1 MPGNVLR
8 NYLSKLLMKF
18 SIHACNNL
26 IVDSNFAKNEISDIL
41 GIPKSKIF
49 VIYLGIDKNYLSK
62 KDNNYFLDY
71 FDYSEYFLSVLSC
84 VKYHNILNLLKA
96 FKLFKKETNSKIRFV
111 LILQVLDIKYFS
123 DLKSYIKNNFQSEEI
138 IILKSLENNYL
149 VNLYKKAN
157 FFIFTSYCEVFG
169 LTSLEAMS
177 QRCPVLIS
185 NRSALPE
192 INGNAA
198 DYFDP
203 DNVSEIKK
211 KITKFVFDEQYKK
224 KFKDLGEIHYKKFS
238 WKITV
243 KKTLDVLYT

>member
-1 MPGNVLR
+1 M
-8 NYLSKLLMKF
+8 
-18 SIHACNNL
+18 
-26 IVDSNFAKNEISDIL
+26 
-41 GIPKSKIF
+41 
-49 VIYLGIDKNYLSK
+49 
-62 KDNNYFLDY
+62 
-71 FDYSEYFLSVLSC
+71 
-84 VKYHNILNLLKA
+84 
-96 FKLFKKETNSKIRFV
+96 
-111 LILQVLDIKYFS
+111 
-123 DLKSYIKNNFQSEEI
+123 
-138 IILKSLENNYL
+138 KSLENNYL